1 MNVSLNINLTIKL
14 NDSFFSAFLPSP
26 NSEIPCAV
34 LLSESRCVQWVVDE
48 LTPSHQLWDALG
60 APTVLNV
67 SAW

>member
-26 NSEIPCAV
+26 NSALPCAV

-48 LTPSHQLWDALG
+48 LTRLINYGMLWELQL
-60 APTVLNV
+60 
-67 SAW
+67 SSM